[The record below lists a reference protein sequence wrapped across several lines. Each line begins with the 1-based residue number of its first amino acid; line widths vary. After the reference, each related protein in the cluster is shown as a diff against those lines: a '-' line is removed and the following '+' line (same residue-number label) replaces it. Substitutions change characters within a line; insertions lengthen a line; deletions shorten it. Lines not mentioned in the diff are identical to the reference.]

1 MTQFYFPSRRIMKM
15 AAAKKELK
23 AGSDPGKVQ
32 GAMDLLDQQQQKV
45 STLAAELTRLQR
57 QRQGK
62 LDAIGELTRK
72 MNLGQFKSGSSQALA
87 MSDLKS
93 LQDSL
98 SKLEADDIAKAKDAY
113 DRGREELDSMIAIFE
128 QNFMI

>member
-1 MTQFYFPSRRIMKM
+1 MTKWYFPSRQSLKM
-15 AAAKKELK
+15 AAVKKQLK
-23 AGSDPGKVQ
+23 AGSDPGKVS

-57 QRQGK
+57 QRQSK

-72 MNLGQFKSGSSQALA
+72 MKNGYYKSGSSQALA
-87 MSDLKS
+87 MGDIKS

-98 SKLEADDIAKAKDAY
+98 TRLETQDIAQAKEVY
-113 DRGREELDSMIAIFE
+113 DREYEELQSGIALFE
-128 QNFMI
+128 QHFMV